1 MANTLTDLKDV
12 RIAQAAL
19 MPWMT
24 ELMPLSIFSTNFGPT
39 SADKG
44 DTVKV
49 PVVGAPSPSSDFD
62 GNYVKNIDSEA
73 STIPV
78 VLNKHKFKTVHM
90 TAKEAATTAVPLL
103 EKLVS
108 TAAQQLAID
117 VLTDIFSAIKKN
129 QFATAT
135 DVASAEDFSYKTVLK
150 IREACNKA
158 KMPKA
163 GVLSAITMP
172 CRTNTTGSICT
183 TPVYLSIWQRMQPG
197 DTEFTW
203 IGTSSNTAA
212 QSVGLSSRWE
222 FDNLELN
229 GEDIRI
235 CPVNDAELHWDENYV
250 LGGRAI
256 ACNDTASS
264 GCRIFSST
272 ANSNHLLELHFEMS
286 ELHQRFTPGSH
297 ADDNTI
303 HLTPTE
309 HAELSQLLANKD
321 ALLALL
327 ASQ

>member
-24 ELMPLSIFSTNFGPT
+24 ELMPRSIFSTNFGPT

-135 DVASAEDFSYKTVLK
+135 DVASAENFSYKTVLK

-163 GVLSAITMP
+163 GRSLVL
-172 CRTNTTGSICT
+172 NTS
-183 TPVYLSIWQRMQPG
+183 L
-197 DTEFTW
+197 
-203 IGTSSNTAA
+203 NT
-212 QSVGLSSRWE
+212 
-222 FDNLELN
+222 
-229 GEDIRI
+229 
-235 CPVNDAELHWDENYV
+235 
-250 LGGRAI
+250 
-256 ACNDTASS
+256 
-264 GCRIFSST
+264 
-272 ANSNHLLELHFEMS
+272 
-286 ELHQRFTPGSH
+286 
-297 ADDNTI
+297 
-303 HLTPTE
+303 
-309 HAELSQLLANKD
+309 
-321 ALLALL
+321 ALLADDIVSRSFITNL
-327 ASQ
+327 AQPGVVEARINRLAGLNVYETDCVPDNGENLAGFVTHPSAMAVAMRYLQPIANYDEAGAVTDPVTGLTFGYLRYTDTTSNKVYITLECLYGYQVIRPAALQRITVTPAAS